1 MNGAQLLLRT
11 AVKSGLD
18 MCFANPG
25 TTELPIVTALDDV
38 RGIRPILCLFEGV
51 CAGAADGYG
60 RMSGKPALTLLHL
73 GPGLC
78 YGLANLHNA
87 RRARTPV
94 LVVVGEHATWHRCA
108 DPPLAMDMEALAATV
123 SGWQR
128 TCQSADLL
136 SRDTTE
142 ALETAAR
149 GKVATLM
156 VPHDVQWTDCGE
168 PPIREARFTYD
179 PVNTGAVRR
188 AADLLRKHK
197 KVAIILG
204 GRALRR
210 NALIHAARIRQ
221 ATGCDLLSETLTAH
235 MERGLG
241 IPVVD
246 RIPYFPERAVAILS
260 RYQAVILAGAGEP
273 VAFFGYKNS
282 PSRLLHSL
290 QVTYSIAEG
299 NENPE
304 DVLEHLAHEVGAAG
318 VLKAEGLIPGR
329 RDRLNLPR
337 GALTPEKSAT
347 TLAAL
352 QPEGAIIVDESVTSG
367 SSYYRVAAAAPPHSF
382 LSLTGG
388 ALGQGMPCAV
398 GAAVACP
405 DRAVFNIEADGSAM
419 YTVQALWTQARESLN
434 VTTLICSNRRYE
446 ILRVEMAR
454 SGRDP
459 LGPAAV
465 ALTDIGRPSID
476 WSEIALASG
485 VPASAVTTAEQL
497 AVELKRAIS
506 EPGPHLI
513 EMIF

>member
-1 MNGAQLLLRT
+1 MNGAQLLLKT
-11 AVKSGLD
+11 AVKSGVD
-18 MCFANPG
+18 ICFANPG
-25 TTELPIVTALDDV
+25 TTELPIVAALDDA

-60 RMSGKPALTLLHL
+60 RMSGKPAMTLFHL

-78 YGLANLHNA
+78 YGLPNLHNA

-94 LVVVGEHATWHRCA
+94 LVVVGEHATWHRGA
-108 DPPLAMDMEALAATV
+108 DPPLAMDMGALAATV
-123 SGWQR
+123 SGWHR
-128 TCQSADLL
+128 SCQSAELL
-136 SRDTTE
+136 SRDTAE
-142 ALETAAR
+142 ALKMAAR

-168 PPIREARFTYD
+168 LPICEAHSTYD
-179 PVNTGAVRR
+179 PVNLGAVMR

-221 ATGCDLLSETLTAH
+221 VTGCDLLSETLFAH

-241 IPVVD
+241 IPVID
-246 RIPYFPERAVAILS
+246 RIPYLPEKAVAVLS
-260 RYQAVILAGAGEP
+260 RYQALILAGANEP
-273 VAFFGYKNS
+273 VAFFGYKDS
-282 PSRLLHSL
+282 PSRLLNTK
-290 QVTYSIAEG
+290 QVTCSIAEE

-304 DVLEHLAHEVGAAG
+304 DVLEHLADAVGAAG
-318 VLKAEGLIPGR
+318 ALKGEGLVPGR

-337 GALTPEKSAT
+337 GALTPEKAAAT
-347 TLAAL
+347 LVAL

-367 SSYYRVAAAAPPHSF
+367 SSYYRMAASAPPHS
-382 LSLTGG
+382 LLTLTGG

-398 GAAVACP
+398 GAALACP
-405 DRAVFNIEADGSAM
+405 DRAVINIEADGSAM

-454 SGRDP
+454 SGHDS

-465 ALTDIGRPSID
+465 ALTDIGSPSLD
-476 WSEIALASG
+476 WSEIAAASG
-485 VPASAVTTAEQL
+485 VPAIAVTTAEQL
-497 AVELKRAIS
+497 AVGLKKAIS